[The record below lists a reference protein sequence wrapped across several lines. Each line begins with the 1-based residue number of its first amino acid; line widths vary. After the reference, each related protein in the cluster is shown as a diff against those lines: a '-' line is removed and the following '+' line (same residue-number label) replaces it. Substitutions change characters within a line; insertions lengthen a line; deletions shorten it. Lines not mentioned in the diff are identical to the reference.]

1 MSNQHFLLEIG
12 MEEMPARFVTDAMQQ
27 LQQKVGQWLTE
38 NRLAFDSIDAFSTP
52 RRLAVRVNHLAG
64 MQEDV
69 MEEAKGPARQI
80 AVDEDGN
87 WTKAAAGFA
96 RGQGAELKDLYF
108 QDVKGSEYVFVR
120 KEEKGRAA
128 AEILEGIGEVI
139 TSLTFPKNMRWST
152 YDLRFVRPIHW
163 LTALFGSEVIP
174 FTITDVDSGRRSYGH
189 RVLGG
194 AADIPDAGSY
204 EQTLLEQYV
213 MVDPEKR
220 RETIRRQIHD
230 MADKQSWHILITED
244 LLEEVNNLVEY
255 PTALYGKFEERFLE
269 LPEEVLITSMREHQ
283 RYFPVEDKNGK
294 LLPYFVTI
302 RNGNAEHLENVQKG
316 NEKVIR
322 ARLSDAVFFYEEDQK
337 LTPDNA
343 TAKLDSIVFH
353 EDLGTIGDKVQRVRD
368 LASSYGTLFQL
379 NEKMTA
385 DTTRAAAISKFDLVT
400 LMVDEFTELQGLMG
414 EKYALLAGEN
424 PETAQAVREH
434 YKPKHASDDVPASD
448 PGAVLGLAEKM
459 DTIAVCFGIGLIPT
473 GSQDPHGLR
482 RQAAGAARILMEH
495 NVAVPLETFVHQAVR
510 EAEIAGLLQQPA
522 RTVEEEIL
530 SFFRLRLK
538 TLLSEQ
544 GIRHD
549 IADAV
554 LENPGSQVREITGKA
569 AFLQS
574 VSEDESFKDM
584 VEALSRVTNIA
595 RKAEDNL
602 SAVNKDLLQADEEVQ
617 LYQAAQTLEKEL
629 PNALETADIQTAYKY
644 LETLKPFIHSYF
656 EHVMVMADDEALKNN
671 RLAMM
676 KHLSSEISRF
686 ADFRQIVFS

>member
-1 MSNQHFLLEIG
+1 MSNRHFLLEIG

-38 NRLAFDSIDAFSTP
+38 NRLAYDSIEAFSTP
-52 RRLAVRVNHLAG
+52 RRLAVRVNNLAG

-69 MEEAKGPARQI
+69 VEEAKGPARQI
-80 AVDEDGN
+80 AVDEEGN

-96 RGQGAELKDLYF
+96 RGQGAELDDLYF
-108 QDVKGSEYVFVR
+108 QDVKDSEYVFVR
-120 KEEKGRAA
+120 KEEKGRPA
-128 AEILEGIGEVI
+128 AEILKGIDGVI
-139 TSLTFPKNMRWST
+139 TSLTFPKNMRWGT

-194 AADIPDAGSY
+194 AADIPDAGSF
-204 EQTLLEQYV
+204 EQTLLDHYV
-213 MVDPEKR
+213 MVEPEKR
-220 RETIRRQIHD
+220 RETIRRQLHD
-230 MADKQSWHILITED
+230 MAEKQNWHILITED

-255 PTALYGKFEERFLE
+255 PTALFGKFEERFLE

-283 RYFPVEDKNGK
+283 RYFPVEDRKGE
-294 LLPYFVTI
+294 LLPYFVTV

-337 LTPDNA
+337 LTPDHA
-343 TAKLDSIVFH
+343 TSKLDSIVFQ
-353 EDLGTIGDKVQRVRD
+353 EDLGTIGDKVRRVRD

-379 NEKMTA
+379 NEKMAA
-385 DTTRAAAISKFDLVT
+385 DTKRAAEISKFDLVT

-424 PETAQAVREH
+424 PETAQAIREH
-434 YKPKHASDDVPASD
+434 YKPKHAFDDVPVSQ

-459 DTIAVCFGIGLIPT
+459 DTIAACFGIGLIPT

-510 EAEIAGLLQQPA
+510 EAEKAELLQEHAPA
-522 RTVEEEIL
+522 VEEEIL

-538 TLLSEQ
+538 TLLGEQ
-544 GIRHD
+544 EIRHD

-554 LENPGSQVREITGKA
+554 LENPGSQVREITAKA

-574 VSEDESFKDM
+574 ISEHASFKDT

-602 SAVNKDLLQADEEVQ
+602 PAVDKELLQADEEVQ
-617 LYQAAQTLEKEL
+617 LYQAAQTLENEL
-629 PNALETADIQTAYKY
+629 PNALETADIQTAYKH

-656 EHVMVMADDEALKNN
+656 DRVMVMADDEALKNN

>member
-27 LQQKVGQWLTE
+27 LQQKVGRWLTE
-38 NRLAFDSIDAFSTP
+38 NRLAYESIDAFSTP
-52 RRLAVRVNHLAG
+52 RRLAVRVNNLAG

-69 MEEAKGPARQI
+69 VEEAKGPARQI
-80 AVDEDGN
+80 ALDEEGN

-96 RGQGAELKDLYF
+96 RGQGAELDDLYF

-120 KEEKGRAA
+120 KEEKGKPA
-128 AEILEGIGEVI
+128 AELLKGIDEVI
-139 TSLTFPKNMRWST
+139 TGLTFPKNMRWST

-163 LTALFGSEVIP
+163 LTAVLGSDVIP
-174 FTITDVDSGRRSYGH
+174 FTITDVDSGRLSHGH

-194 AADIPDAGSY
+194 PVDIPDAGSY
-204 EQTLLEQYV
+204 EQALLEQYV
-213 MVDPEKR
+213 MAEPKRR
-220 RETIRRQIHD
+220 RETIRQQLQD
-230 MADKQSWHILITED
+230 MADKENWNILITED

-255 PTALYGKFEERFLE
+255 PTALYGRFEERFLE

-283 RYFPVEDKNGK
+283 RYFPVEDKNGH
-294 LLPYFVTI
+294 LIPYFVTV
-302 RNGNAEHLENVQKG
+302 RNGNADYLENVQKG

-337 LTPDNA
+337 LTPDGA

-353 EDLGTIGDKVQRVRD
+353 ENLGTIGDKVRRVQD
-368 LASSYGTLFQL
+368 LASSYGSLFQL
-379 NEKMTA
+379 NENMAA
-385 DTTRAAAISKFDLVT
+385 DTQRAAAISKFDLVT

-424 PETAQAVREH
+424 PEAAQAVREH
-434 YKPKHASDDVPASD
+434 YKPKHASDDVPASR

-459 DTIAVCFGIGLIPT
+459 DTIAACFGIGLIPT

-495 NVAVPLETFVHQAVR
+495 EVAVPLETFVHQAVH
-510 EAEIAGLLQQPA
+510 EAGETGLLQQDA
-522 RTVEEEIL
+522 GAVEEEIL

-538 TLLSEQ
+538 TLLDEQ

-554 LENPGSQVREITGKA
+554 LEHPGRQVREVTGKA

-574 VSEDESFKDM
+574 ISDDASFKDT

-602 SAVNKDLLQADEEVQ
+602 VDVQENLLEGDEEVQ
-617 LYQAAQTLEKEL
+617 LYHAAGKLEEEL
-629 PNALETADIQTAYKY
+629 TDALDKADIQTAYNQ
-644 LETLKPFIHSYF
+644 LEALKPLIDSYF
-656 EHVMVMADDEALKNN
+656 DHVMVMADDEAVKNN

-676 KHLSSEISRF
+676 KQLSSEISRF